1 MSNTEIINVK
11 CPTCQKRVEWNV
23 NSPYRPFCS
32 KRCQLIDLGDWANE
46 ENRLPSN
53 EAITDDEIWS
63 EPQLHSSDKKDK

>member
-11 CPTCQKRVEWNV
+11 CPTCQKPVEWSV

-63 EPQLHSSDKKDK
+63 EQQLHPSDRNDK